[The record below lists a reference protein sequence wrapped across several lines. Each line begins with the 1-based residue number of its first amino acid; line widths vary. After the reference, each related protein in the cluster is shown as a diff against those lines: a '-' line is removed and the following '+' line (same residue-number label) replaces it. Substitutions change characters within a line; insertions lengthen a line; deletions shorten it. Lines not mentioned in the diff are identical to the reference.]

1 MIDNNAEPSKIPI
14 PYTIN
19 RTLPSD
25 RTDKMRFVRTQSMT
39 LDWSHRLKIFPKRR
53 GLTRLGDGQPTSC
66 QGRARGLS
74 RRCRPGDRENT
85 GLARHAWAPVTLP
98 RGDRHKFDDVLNLAF
113 NPPNPAA
120 NQQPLRHVRL
130 SDPCIYDGG

>member
-53 GLTRLGDGQPTSC
+53 GLTRLGTANP
-66 QGRARGLS
+66 RAARGE
-74 RRCRPGDRENT
+74 PEG
-85 GLARHAWAPVTLP
+85 
-98 RGDRHKFDDVLNLAF
+98 
-113 NPPNPAA
+113 
-120 NQQPLRHVRL
+120 
-130 SDPCIYDGG
+130 